1 MLRVVDL
8 KKDFT
13 AGGRLVQAVRGVS
26 FDVPEGE
33 FYTLLGPSG
42 CGKTTSL
49 NCIAG
54 LERPDGGEITVDYQ
68 TVYSSRDRIV
78 VPAHRRGIGM
88 VFQSYAIWPHMTVFD
103 NVAFPLVHRRESL
116 RKAEVGE
123 RVKAA
128 LSLVRLEEFAQRPA
142 PFLSGGQQQRVALA
156 RALVQEPKL
165 LLLDEPLS
173 NLDAKL
179 REEMRLELRQ
189 LVKRLNITTI
199 YVTHDQVE
207 ALSMSDRIALLL
219 DGSIVQEGAPRELY
233 GSPKNTFVAGFIG
246 KINFMQ
252 GRVVKASANGELA
265 KVETAIGTLSCHTVK
280 ADAGEDVLLAIR
292 PENISVRRERFERE
306 NELEAVVEVVAF
318 MGDCMECLM
327 RVRGESLRAKINP
340 MDDITAQGSVY
351 LHIPPQHC
359 IVMPKV
365 NSKSSVN
372 GGSNGNVID

>member
-1 MLRVVDL
+1 MLSVLDL
-8 KKDFT
+8 RKSFT
-13 AGGRLVQAVRGVS
+13 TKGGGVQAVRGVS
-26 FDVPEGE
+26 FEVAEGE

-54 LERPDGGEITVDYQ
+54 LERPDAGEIVIGRE
-68 TVYSSRDRIV
+68 TVYSTRDRVV

-103 NVAFPLVHRRESL
+103 NVAFPLVHGRESM
-116 RKAEVGE
+116 RKAQVEE
-123 RVKAA
+123 RVKSA

-189 LVKRLNITTI
+189 LVKRLCITTS

-207 ALSMSDRIALLL
+207 ALAMSDRIALLL
-219 DGSIVQEGAPRELY
+219 DGLIVQEGAPREIY

-252 GRVVKASANGELA
+252 GRVLKASSNGEA
-265 KVETAIGTLSCHTVK
+265 GKVETAIGTLTCHTIK
-280 ADAGEDVLLAIR
+280 SRAGEEVLLAIR
-292 PENISVRRERFERE
+292 PENISVRKERFDQE
-306 NELEAVVEVVAF
+306 NNLEAVVEVVAF
-318 MGDCMECLM
+318 MGDCLECLM
-327 RVRGESLRAKINP
+327 RVSGETLRAKLNP
-340 MDDITAQGSVY
+340 TDEITAQGTVY
-351 LHIPPQHC
+351 LHILPQHC

-365 NSKSSVN
+365 K
-372 GGSNGNVID
+372 

>member
-1 MLRVVDL
+1 MLSVLDL
-8 KKDFT
+8 KKSFT
-13 AGGRLVQAVRGVS
+13 TEGGGVQAVRGVS
-26 FDVPEGE
+26 FEVAQGE

-54 LERPDGGEITVDYQ
+54 LERPDAGQITIGGQ
-68 TVYSSRDRIV
+68 TVYSNRDGV
-78 VPAHRRGIGM
+78 LVPAHRRGIGM

-103 NVAFPLVHRRESL
+103 NVAFPLVHGRESM
-116 RKAEVGE
+116 RKAQVEG
-123 RVKAA
+123 RVKSA

-189 LVKRLNITTI
+189 LVKRLCITTI

-219 DGSIVQEGAPRELY
+219 DGLIVQEGAPREIS

-252 GRVVKASANGELA
+252 GRVLNAGANGEA
-265 KVETAIGTLSCHTVK
+265 GKVETAIGTLRCHTK
-280 ADAGEDVLLAIR
+280 SRTGEDVLLAIR
-292 PENISVRRERFERE
+292 PENISVRKERVDQE
-306 NELEAVVEVVAF
+306 NDLEAVVELSAF
-318 MGDCMECLM
+318 MGDCVECVM
-327 RVRGESLRAKINP
+327 RVRGETLRAKLNAT
-340 MDDITAQGSVY
+340 DEITAQGPVY
-351 LHIPPQHC
+351 LHIAPQHC

-365 NSKSSVN
+365 E
-372 GGSNGNVID
+372 

>member
-1 MLRVVDL
+1 MLSVLDL
-8 KKDFT
+8 RKSFT
-13 AGGRLVQAVRGVS
+13 TGGGGVQAVRGIS
-26 FDVPEGE
+26 FEVAEGE

-54 LERPDGGEITVDYQ
+54 LERPDAGEIIMGGQ
-68 TVYSSRDRIV
+68 TVYCGRDGV
-78 VPAHRRGIGM
+78 LVPAHRRGIGM

-103 NVAFPLVHRRESL
+103 NVAFPLVHGRHST
-116 RKAEVGE
+116 RKADVEE

-207 ALSMSDRIALLL
+207 ALSMSDRIALLF
-219 DGSIVQEGAPRELY
+219 DGLIVQEGAPREIY

-246 KINFMQ
+246 KINFMR
-252 GRVVKASANGELA
+252 GRVLKASSNGEA
-265 KVETAIGTLSCHTVK
+265 GKVETAIGTLRCHAIK
-280 ADAGEDVLLAIR
+280 SHAGEDVLLAIR
-292 PENISVRRERFERE
+292 PENISVRKERFDQE
-306 NELEAVVEVVAF
+306 NDLEAVVEVIAF
-318 MGDCMECLM
+318 MGDCLECLM
-327 RVRGESLRAKINP
+327 RVRGETLRAKLNP
-340 MDDITAQGSVY
+340 TDEIAAQGAVY
-351 LHIPPQHC
+351 LHIAPQHC

-365 NSKSSVN
+365 E
-372 GGSNGNVID
+372 

>member
-1 MLRVVDL
+1 MLSVLDL
-8 KKDFT
+8 KKSFAT
-13 AGGRLVQAVRGVS
+13 EGGGVQAVRGVS
-26 FDVPEGE
+26 FQVAEGE

-54 LERPDGGEITVDYQ
+54 LERPDAGEIIIKDQ
-68 TVYSSRDRIV
+68 TVYSSRESV
-78 VPAHRRGIGM
+78 LVPAHRRGIGM

-103 NVAFPLVHRRESL
+103 NVAFPLVHGRESM
-116 RKAEVGE
+116 RKTEVE
-123 RVKAA
+123 KRVTAA

-189 LVKRLNITTI
+189 LVKRLCITTI

-219 DGSIVQEGAPRELY
+219 DGLIVQEGAPREIY

-246 KINFMQ
+246 KINFMP
-252 GRVVKASANGELA
+252 GRVLKMGSNGEA
-265 KVETAIGTLSCHTVK
+265 GKVETAIGTLRCHTHSG
-280 ADAGEDVLLAIR
+280 AGEDVLLAIR
-292 PENISVRRERFERE
+292 PENISVRKERFDQE
-306 NELEAVVEVVAF
+306 NDLEAVVEVIAF
-318 MGDCMECLM
+318 MGDCVECVM
-327 RVRGESLRAKINP
+327 RVRGETLRAKLNP
-340 MDDITAQGSVY
+340 TDEITAQGAVY

-365 NSKSSVN
+365 E
-372 GGSNGNVID
+372 